1 MTTARNFS
9 RKFAEHPL
17 ELSPE
22 IASRYFP
29 CHQGLLPLH
38 RENREVPR
46 QGMPM
51 KRQAT
56 KQGEDGYRN
65 KKANDFQGSFA
76 IVVRRRIIR
85 KEEGLAKSP
94 HLAVKIYGGRRELHS
109 LVH

>member
-1 MTTARNFS
+1 MDIET
-9 RKFAEHPL
+9 
-17 ELSPE
+17 
-22 IASRYFP
+22 
-29 CHQGLLPLH
+29 
-38 RENREVPR
+38 
-46 QGMPM
+46 
-51 KRQAT
+51 
-56 KQGEDGYRN
+56 

>member
-38 RENREVPR
+38 RENRKEPDD
-46 QGMPM
+46 
-51 KRQAT
+51 
-56 KQGEDGYRN
+56 E
-65 KKANDFQGSFA
+65 AN
-76 IVVRRRIIR
+76 V
-85 KEEGLAKSP
+85 
-94 HLAVKIYGGRRELHS
+94 
-109 LVH
+109 

>member
-38 RENREVPR
+38 GENRKEPDGKPMYERR
-46 QGMPM
+46 QSREKMDI
-51 KRQAT
+51 
-56 KQGEDGYRN
+56 EE
-65 KKANDFQGSFA
+65 KK
-76 IVVRRRIIR
+76 
-85 KEEGLAKSP
+85 
-94 HLAVKIYGGRRELHS
+94 
-109 LVH
+109 LVNMNYLSD

>member
-65 KKANDFQGSFA
+65 KKSERLSGF
-76 IVVRRRIIR
+76 VRYSC
-85 KEEGLAKSP
+85 KK
-94 HLAVKIYGGRRELHS
+94 KDY
-109 LVH
+109 